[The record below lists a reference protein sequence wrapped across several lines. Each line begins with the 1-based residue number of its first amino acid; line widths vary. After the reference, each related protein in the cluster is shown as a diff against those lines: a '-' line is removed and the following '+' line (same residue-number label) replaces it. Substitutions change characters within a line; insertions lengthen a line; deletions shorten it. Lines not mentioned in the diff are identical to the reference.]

1 MKLLPFL
8 DLEGTMLSEMS
19 DKYCV
24 ISLTWRILKRTNTF
38 IEKEIR
44 IVVTTGD
51 GGRRGNWSKG
61 VNFQLKDQ

>member
-24 ISLTWRILKRTNTF
+24 ISLTRRILKRTNTF

-51 GGRRGNWSKG
+51 GGRRGN
-61 VNFQLKDQ
+61 